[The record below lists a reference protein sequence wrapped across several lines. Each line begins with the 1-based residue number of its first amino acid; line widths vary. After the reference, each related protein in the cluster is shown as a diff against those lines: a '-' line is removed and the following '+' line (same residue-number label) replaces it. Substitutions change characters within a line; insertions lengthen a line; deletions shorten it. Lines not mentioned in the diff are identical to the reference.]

1 MCYRCDHEELS
12 VMDPPDSQPERAA
25 TLLIAA
31 LSCAMA
37 ALAVADLI
45 ADLSEGLTV
54 THAAVEGGVAL
65 MGLGGAGWMVARFR
79 ALTRQAQEM
88 REAAQ
93 RLATNLDLSRQEAA
107 QWRVEAGD
115 LIAGLS
121 AAIDRQ
127 LAAWGLTPAEK
138 AVALLLLKGLSHKE
152 VASVR
157 EVSETTVRQ
166 QARAIYRKAGLSGRH
181 DLAAFFLEDLLGPR
195 AADQTSAASGSP
207 R

>member
-12 VMDPPDSQPERAA
+12 TMRTPDGQPERAV
-25 TLLIAA
+25 TLVIAV
-31 LSCAMA
+31 LFCAMA
-37 ALAVADLI
+37 GLAGADLL
-45 ADLSEGLTV
+45 ADLREGLTV
-54 THAAVEGGVAL
+54 AHAAIEGVVVL
-65 MGLGGAGWMVARFR
+65 IGLGGAGWMVGRLR
-79 ALTRQAQEM
+79 ALAQHAQAL
-88 REAAQ
+88 RGEAD
-93 RLATNLDLSRQEAA
+93 RLAAHLDQSRQESAR
-107 QWRVEAGD
+107 WRLEAGD

-127 LAAWGLTPAEK
+127 LAQWGLTPAEQ

-152 VASVR
+152 VAALR

-195 AADQTSAASGSP
+195 G
-207 R
+207 